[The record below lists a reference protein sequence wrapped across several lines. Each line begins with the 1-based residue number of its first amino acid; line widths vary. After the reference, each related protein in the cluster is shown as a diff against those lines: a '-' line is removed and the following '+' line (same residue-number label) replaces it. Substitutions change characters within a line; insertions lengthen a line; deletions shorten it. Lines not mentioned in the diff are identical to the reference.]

1 MQLLHTLFLPS
12 CECVYTCM
20 HAWYGVLCIQQT
32 LLISTE
38 TWHRHLCI
46 FSPHT
51 SSLALSHTPAHTHTY
66 MHTYIHARP
75 HCFPPPRP
83 PDSPSWNIPLMGF
96 VLWGYG
102 RVSSHKWISP
112 HIPLSIKEPVCAP
125 TAARRTPL
133 QLFVLSDT
141 STCSLYTCV
150 VCAPATCISCT
161 QQWDSFLPYCI
172 SHVLLFM
179 CASHC
184 FTSFSHR
191 GCWIC

>member
-12 CECVYTCM
+12 CKCVYTCM
-20 HAWYGVLCIQQT
+20 HAWYDVLCIQQT

-51 SSLALSHTPAHTHTY
+51 SSLALSHTPAH
-66 MHTYIHARP
+66 MHTCIHAQP
-75 HCFPPPRP
+75 HCYPPRP

-184 FTSFSHR
+184 FTSFSHQ